1 MENIMGQR
9 IRELRQKQGLT
20 QERLGEYIGV
30 SRGAIN
36 KIEKGTTENLKRS
49 QIERL
54 AEKLGCTPTYLMGWD
69 NKPNQQVQD
78 LGRINR
84 ITDDFEAHLQKAF
97 KDVLIKNNMVN
108 TSNDIY
114 EIIQKILEEDKLYY
128 NTFELDDEIIN
139 NIKVQLNILSS
150 YIQFQIERNK

>member
-1 MENIMGQR
+1 
-9 IRELRQKQGLT
+9 
-20 QERLGEYIGV
+20 
-30 SRGAIN
+30 
-36 KIEKGTTENLKRS
+36 
-49 QIERL
+49 
-54 AEKLGCTPTYLMGWD
+54 
-69 NKPNQQVQD
+69 
-78 LGRINR
+78 
-84 ITDDFEAHLQKAF
+84 
-97 KDVLIKNNMVN
+97 MVN